1 MVITSIRE
9 SMFIYNKWHPN
20 LIGTDDTLDT
30 LNTSDT
36 TVDPIT
42 VRVTDQS
49 MNTVDN
55 STWNDLIDDDDDVLN
70 FASTNVPSHAFDL
83 SSTGEN
89 SSDTDVLENSGS
101 TPY

>member
-1 MVITSIRE
+1 
-9 SMFIYNKWHPN
+9 MFIYNKWHPN

-49 MNTVDN
+49 MNTVDD
-55 STWNDLIDDDDDVLN
+55 STWNDLIDDDDGVLN
-70 FASTNVPSHAFDL
+70 SASTNAPSSAFDL